1 MINCTMVLANFN
13 ECGFKIMD
21 ETKKEQLVVVKSKS
35 VNCDGGSSGHPN
47 IYLKIGEDKKVVCP
61 YCSRVFMLNMD
72 NSDAVDNG
80 LEK

>member
-13 ECGFKIMD
+13 ECGFKKMD
-21 ETKKEQLVVVKSKS
+21 ETENEQLVVVKCKT

-47 IYLKIGEDKKVVCP
+47 IYLKIDEDEKVVCP
-61 YCSRVFMLNMD
+61 YCSRVFMLEMD
-72 NSDAVDNG
+72 NSDAVDKG

>member
-1 MINCTMVLANFN
+1 
-13 ECGFKIMD
+13 MD

-35 VNCDGGSSGHPN
+35 VNCDGGLSGHPN